1 MYFLNYVWSFECCWA
16 YSNGWIQQDG
26 IHQRN
31 LKKLINI
38 FHFRILCLVCITSR
52 GTIAGTGTRWSTS
65 TSIGYRPT
73 WHLSKKYFWY
83 GALDFMLIYELNDL
97 TYHIINAFTRICLTL
112 TIPGVAFQ
120 TQYSPPKGMK
130 SIASNANP

>member
-83 GALDFMLIYELNDL
+83 GALDFMLIYELLKWLNISYYECIYKDL
-97 TYHIINAFTRICLTL
+97 PYLNNSWCRF
-112 TIPGVAFQ
+112 
-120 TQYSPPKGMK
+120 SN
-130 SIASNANP
+130 SIFAAQGDEKYCQ